1 MPGELAEDEIITDAE
16 RAYIVDVYNI
26 IMDTIYE
33 SIHRCFLSHGTLYA
47 DFALLEPRNFLEICS
62 NNLAPSALQELSKC
76 LLPFDDRATVTNLQC
91 ELKSLAA
98 HWEKLKTTALDEYR
112 TRSMR
117 DDDEDAE
124 MENKNCLSCK
134 NCAVCCYQILKRYNL
149 FTDAYHII
157 GLAYKFVSFTGSLR
171 TKFLNSEVH

>member
-1 MPGELAEDEIITDAE
+1 
-16 RAYIVDVYNI
+16 
-26 IMDTIYE
+26 MDTICE
-33 SIHRCFLSHGTLYA
+33 SIHRRFLSHGTLYA
-47 DFALLEPRNFLEICS
+47 DFAFLEPRNFLEICP
-62 NNLAPSALQELSKC
+62 NNLPPSALQELSKC

-112 TRSMR
+112 TRSVR
-117 DDDEDAE
+117 DDDEGAEDAE

-134 NCAVCCYQILKRYNL
+134 NCAVCCYRILKRYNL
-149 FTDAYHII
+149 FTDAYHVI
-157 GLAYKFVSFTGSLR
+157 GLAYKFVLTLSVTHSGSLR